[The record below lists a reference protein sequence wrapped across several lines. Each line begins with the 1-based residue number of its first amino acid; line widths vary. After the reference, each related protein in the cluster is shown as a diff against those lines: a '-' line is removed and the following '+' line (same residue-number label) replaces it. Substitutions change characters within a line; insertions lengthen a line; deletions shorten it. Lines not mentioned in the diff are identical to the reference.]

1 MLGLAKMGVVGLAKP
16 SIQVPGL
23 AKNGSVV
30 VSPAKPRAVWLA
42 FCQTEHLDA
51 RFDKKGGQVVAG
63 LDKTRVMSVWRK
75 QGQVVD
81 VLDKR
86 GWWGSVWQRRGAGG
100 GWP

>member
-23 AKNGSVV
+23 AKDGSVV

-63 LDKTRVMSVWRK
+63 LDK
-75 QGQVVD
+75 
-81 VLDKR
+81 R